1 MNQHKHNDPHHDP
14 KRAAY
19 RGFGAILFYCGFVS
33 GLLAAGALLYGE
45 MTKMNKSLF
54 EALSGDSAVT
64 LSLIAAFMVPL
75 SLGWIAR
82 YLISGQRY

>member
-1 MNQHKHNDPHHDP
+1 
-14 KRAAY
+14 
-19 RGFGAILFYCGFVS
+19 VS